1 MTQRL
6 QFQYSGSYR
15 GSHSGQQMK
24 RMRTVDDTRIEMH
37 LRFGVRDATFMSGFT
52 ANGGM
57 FGAAIADEPHAS
69 TTINQ
74 LQAIQTFLAG
84 KSMQKKAELSLRLGC
99 ITWSCPSPDDDHL
112 TPQHRPPNMMFSLLR
127 RNLAA
132 GGCSSLIPDVCA

>member
-1 MTQRL
+1 
-6 QFQYSGSYR
+6 
-15 GSHSGQQMK
+15 MK

-74 LQAIQTFLAG
+74 LQAIQTFFGG
-84 KSMQKKAELSLRLGC
+84 KEYAEKSRAISLRL
-99 ITWSCPSPDDDHL
+99 
-112 TPQHRPPNMMFSLLR
+112 
-127 RNLAA
+127 
-132 GGCSSLIPDVCA
+132 